1 MNICIYN
8 VYIHIYN
15 KQNNP
20 DLRVFVCVKA
30 NTKKSHDVV
39 EPLQSQ
45 FDAHVSAKLD
55 HPV

>member
-1 MNICIYN
+1 MYIYN

-20 DLRVFVCVKA
+20 DLRVFA